1 MRVQPGAGRL
11 IRLSMDTVLRQLV
24 QDALLEGTI
33 APAGVNC
40 LALARTAV
48 NCHNDHYLGK

>member
-1 MRVQPGAGRL
+1 ME
-11 IRLSMDTVLRQLV
+11 TVLRQLV